1 MWTRWHWD
9 RDFPSTSLISC
20 QYHCTNPFACRYNA
34 NCVVNQAQPHSL
46 LKVLQA
52 NCQCLYKPF
61 WQLSARQKNIGLCF
75 LPASAINLTRTR
87 ITVHSFPQALLDD
100 PHCADEPHSH
110 YNLYPQVCQSVAREG
125 EARSR
130 PTSWRTVPALSP
142 HHYTDWYTENAKMG
156 SVAGLCPSKMKAPR
170 REPYRR
176 QYSVTCQR
184 TGINQ
189 LLWHLSP
196 NLQTVREAPRRP
208 RCVAWIWTRKKLQS
222 TCVTTINRTVW
233 SRTLVPR
240 LSRADR
246 FH

>member
-100 PHCADEPHSH
+100 PHCADAPHSH

-130 PTSWRTVPALSP
+130 PTSWR
-142 HHYTDWYTENAKMG
+142 
-156 SVAGLCPSKMKAPR
+156 
-170 REPYRR
+170 
-176 QYSVTCQR
+176 
-184 TGINQ
+184 
-189 LLWHLSP
+189 
-196 NLQTVREAPRRP
+196 
-208 RCVAWIWTRKKLQS
+208 
-222 TCVTTINRTVW
+222 
-233 SRTLVPR
+233 R
-240 LSRADR
+240 LSRPSVPIIKLTDTLKTPKWVQWRGYVLRRWRHHVGNHTDDNTASHAKEPASINYFGTYRQTSRQCARHLGDR
-246 FH
+246 AV